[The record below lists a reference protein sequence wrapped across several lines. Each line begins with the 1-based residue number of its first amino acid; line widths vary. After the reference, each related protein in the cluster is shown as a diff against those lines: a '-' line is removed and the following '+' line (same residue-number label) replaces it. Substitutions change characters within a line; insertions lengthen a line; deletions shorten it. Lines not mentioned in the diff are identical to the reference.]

1 MKHLWSILC
10 KQAIINNETNLIS
23 LIDVL
28 EEITFSDPKGL
39 PDPKTKHVILLDFEI
54 VSYWMRENN
63 EIDIDLHIELLD
75 PNKNVVSSSDNKILI
90 DHPENRRV
98 RTRIKGNTFTF
109 TVLGQYLLKINIR
122 ENDKLKEVAEIPID
136 IYFKSHTEK
145 EIVK

>member
-1 MKHLWSILC
+1 
-10 KQAIINNETNLIS
+10 
-23 LIDVL
+23 
-28 EEITFSDPKGL
+28 
-39 PDPKTKHVILLDFEI
+39 
-54 VSYWMRENN
+54 MRENN